1 MSDPKSG
8 HSSDAERAVVSKLA
22 RGSLLSRLRPSKQ
35 PLKIVAVPRDHV
47 RGERPRG
54 EALLAGRF
62 IVGSETLPLKDLDF
76 VEVGASSPLAEQLQG
91 FSWLRDLAAAA
102 SREKGARLA
111 EAVVGRWLLAHGTKV
126 DAAWAPHLW
135 GERIL
140 FWTAYA
146 PYILSSSD
154 SGYRSALLNTLAR
167 GARHLDSS
175 ADRAAAGLD
184 RVTAWCGV
192 VAAGLLVQGGVPRV
206 ARGEAGLARALA
218 SAQFDDGG
226 LISRSPYEQ
235 AQLVD
240 RFGLLRAC
248 YMAAKETMPEGIEA
262 AAQASLAALHGI
274 MMGDGALSSW
284 QGCGPGEAARLT
296 GLIDGCGLRARPLR
310 QARGWGYQRMS
321 ALGTILVLDAAPPP
335 PQKMV
340 EQGSAS
346 TLAFELSDG
355 GQRLV
360 VNCGGP
366 GPQPTDLPHDLV
378 EGLRTTAAHSTLV
391 LADTNSTNILADG
404 SLGKGVEDVTI
415 DRSDDNDASR
425 LEASHDG
432 YIRTFGMVHKRSLML
447 GNDGKELRGADQLI
461 PRGRKKIRDAAP
473 YAVRFHLAPGLEATI
488 TADGMGA
495 ILRSKGAPPWN
506 FRCRGGN
513 LELEESI
520 WIDGHGQPH
529 NAIQLVIIGEISAL
543 GGDIG
548 WTFRRAS

>member
-1 MSDPKSG
+1 VSG
-8 HSSDAERAVVSKLA
+8 DGSAAEKAVVSKLA
-22 RGSLLSRLRPSKQ
+22 RGSFLSRLRRSKQ
-35 PLKIVAVPRDHV
+35 PLKLVAVPRDHV
-47 RGERPRG
+47 HGERARG
-54 EALLAGRF
+54 DALLAGHF
-62 IVGSETLPLKDLDF
+62 TVGSETLPLKDLDF
-76 VEVGASSPLAEQLQG
+76 GQIGATGAVAERLQG

-111 EAVVGRWLLAHGTKV
+111 EAVVGRWLLSHGTKI
-126 DAAWAPHLW
+126 DEAWAPHLW
-135 GERIL
+135 GERVL

-146 PYILSSSD
+146 PYILSSND

-167 GARHLDSS
+167 GARHLDAS
-175 ADRAAAGLD
+175 ADRAAAGVD
-184 RVTAWCGV
+184 RITAWCGV

-206 ARGEAGLARALA
+206 ARGEAGLVRALA

-226 LISRSPYEQ
+226 LISRSPFEQ
-235 AQLVD
+235 ALLVD

-248 YMAAKETMPEGIEA
+248 YLAAKQTIPEGIEA

-284 QGCGPGEAARLT
+284 QGCGPGEASRLAS
-296 GLIDGCGLRARPLR
+296 LIDGCGLRARPLR

-335 PQKMV
+335 PQKMA

-355 GQRLV
+355 AQRLV

-366 GPQPTDLPHDLV
+366 GPVPTDLPGELV
-378 EGLRTTAAHSTLV
+378 QGLRTTAAHSTLV
-391 LADTNSTNILADG
+391 LSDTNSTNILADG

-415 DRSDDNDASR
+415 DRTEDNDASR

-432 YIRTFGMVHKRSLML
+432 YVRAFGLIHKRSLML

-461 PRGRKKIRDAAP
+461 PRGRKKIRESAP
-473 YAVRFHLAPGLEATI
+473 YAVRFHLAPGVEATI

-513 LELEESI
+513 LATEESL
-520 WIDGHGQPH
+520 WVDGRGQPH
-529 NAIQLVIIGEISAL
+529 RTNQLVIVGEVSAL
-543 GGDIG
+543 GGEIG

>member
-1 MSDPKSG
+1 MSDGGP
-8 HSSDAERAVVSKLA
+8 DAQRAVVSRLA
-22 RGSLLSRLRPSKQ
+22 RGSFLSRLRPSKQ
-35 PLKIVAVPRDHV
+35 PLKLVAVPRDHV
-47 RGERPRG
+47 RGERSRG
-54 EALLAGRF
+54 DALLAGRF
-62 IVGSETLPLKDLDF
+62 TVGSEALPLKDLDF
-76 VEVGASSPLAEQLQG
+76 GQVGAAGPLAQQLQG

-102 SREKGARLA
+102 SREKGARLV
-111 EAVVGRWLLAHGTKV
+111 EAVVGRWLLAHGTRV
-126 DAAWAPHLW
+126 DEAWAPSLW

-146 PYILSSSD
+146 PYILSSGD

-167 GARHLDSS
+167 GARQLDSA
-175 ADRAAAGLD
+175 ADRAPAGLD

-235 AQLVD
+235 VQLVD
-240 RFGLLRAC
+240 RFGLLRGC
-248 YMAAKETMPEGIEA
+248 YLAAKQVMPEGIEA

-274 MMGDGALSSW
+274 LMGDGALSSW

-296 GLIDGCGLRARPLR
+296 ALIDGSGLRARPLR

-321 ALGTILVLDAAPPP
+321 ALGTVLVLDAAPPP
-335 PQKMV
+335 PRKMS
-340 EQGSAS
+340 EHGSAS

-355 GQRLV
+355 AQRLV
-360 VNCGGP
+360 VNCGGT
-366 GPQPTDLPHDLV
+366 GPLPTDLPEELV
-378 EGLRTTAAHSTLV
+378 EGLRTTAAHSTLI

-404 SLGKGVEDVTI
+404 TLGKGVEDVVV

-432 YIRTFGMVHKRSLML
+432 YVRVFGLVHKRSLML
-447 GNDGKELRGADQLI
+447 GNDGKELRGADQLQ
-461 PRGRKKIRDAAP
+461 PKGRKRIREAAP
-473 YAVRFHLAPGLEATI
+473 YAVRFHLAPGVESTI

-513 LELEESI
+513 LAIEESI
-520 WIDGHGQPH
+520 WIDGRGQPQRTS
-529 NAIQLVIIGEISAL
+529 QLVIVGEISAL

-548 WTFRRAS
+548 WTFRRSS

>member
-1 MSDPKSG
+1 VSG
-8 HSSDAERAVVSKLA
+8 NDSAAERAVVSKLA
-22 RGSLLSRLRPSKQ
+22 RGSFLSRLRHSKQ
-35 PLKIVAVPRDHV
+35 PLKLVAVPRDHV
-47 RGERPRG
+47 HGDRTRG
-54 EALLAGRF
+54 EALLGGRF
-62 IVGSETLPLKDLDF
+62 TVGSETLWLKDLDF
-76 VEVGASSPLAEQLQG
+76 GQVGVTGPLAEQLQG

-111 EAVVGRWLLAHGTKV
+111 EAVLGRWLLAHGAKV

-146 PYILSSSD
+146 PYILSSRD

-167 GARHLDSS
+167 GARHLDSG
-175 ADRAAAGLD
+175 AEKAAAGLD
-184 RVTAWCGV
+184 RITAWCGV

-226 LISRSPYEQ
+226 LISRSPFEQ
-235 AQLVD
+235 TLLVD

-248 YMAAKETMPEGIEA
+248 YLAAKQIIPEGIEA
-262 AAQASLAALHGI
+262 AAQASLAAMHGV
-274 MMGDGALSSW
+274 MMGDSALSSW
-284 QGCGPGEAARLT
+284 QGCGPDEASRLAA
-296 GLIDGCGLRARPLR
+296 LIDGCGLRARPLR

-335 PQKMV
+335 QRKIA

-366 GPQPTDLPHDLV
+366 GPVPSDLPEELV
-378 EGLRTTAAHSTLV
+378 QGLRTTAAHSTLV
-391 LADTNSTNILADG
+391 LSDTNSTNILADG

-415 DRSDDNDASR
+415 DRTEDNDASR

-432 YIRTFGMVHKRSLML
+432 YVRTFGMIHKRSLML

-461 PRGRKKIRDAAP
+461 AKGRKKIRESAP
-473 YAVRFHLAPGLEATI
+473 YAVRFHLAPGVEATI

-513 LELEESI
+513 LAVEESL
-520 WIDGHGQPH
+520 WIDGRSQPH
-529 NAIQLVIIGEISAL
+529 RTNQLVIVGEVSAL

>member
-1 MSDPKSG
+1 VSNGGSA
-8 HSSDAERAVVSKLA
+8 AERAVVTKLA
-22 RGSLLSRLRPSKQ
+22 RGSLLSRLKRSKQ
-35 PLKIVAVPRDHV
+35 ALKLVAVPRDHV
-47 RGERPRG
+47 HGERQRG

-62 IVGSETLPLKDLDF
+62 AVGAQRLSLKDLDF
-76 VEVGASSPLAEQLQG
+76 AKVGASGALAEQLQG
-91 FSWLRDLAAAA
+91 FSWLRDLGAAA

-111 EAVVGRWLLAHGTKV
+111 EAVVGRWLLAHGTKA
-126 DAAWAPHLW
+126 DDAWAPHLW

-167 GARHLDSS
+167 GARHLDAN
-175 ADRAAAGLD
+175 ADKSPAGLQ
-184 RVTAWCGV
+184 RITAWCGV

-226 LISRSPYEQ
+226 LISRSPSEQ
-235 AQLVD
+235 TQLVD

-248 YMAAKETMPEGIEA
+248 YQAAKQTVPDGIEA

-296 GLIDGCGLRARPLR
+296 ALIEGCGLRARPLR
-310 QARGWGYQRMS
+310 NARGWGYQRMS
-321 ALGTILVLDAAPPP
+321 ALGTILVIDAAPPP
-335 PQKMV
+335 PQKMA
-340 EQGSAS
+340 EHGCAS

-355 GQRLV
+355 SQRLV

-366 GPQPTDLPHDLV
+366 GPLPTELPDELV
-378 EGLRTTAAHSTLV
+378 QGLRTTAAHSTLV
-391 LADTNSTNILADG
+391 LADTNSTNILDEGA
-404 SLGKGVEDVTI
+404 LGKGVDDVTI
-415 DRSDDNDASR
+415 ERSEDNDASR

-432 YIRTFGMVHKRSLML
+432 YVRGFGLIHKRSLML

-461 PRGRKKIRDAAP
+461 AKGRKKIREAAP
-473 YAVRFHLAPGLEATI
+473 YAVRFHLAPGVEATI

-513 LELEESI
+513 LATEESL
-520 WIDGHGQPH
+520 WIDGRGRAQRTS
-529 NAIQLVIIGEISAL
+529 QLVIVGEVSAL
-543 GGDIG
+543 GGEIG
-548 WTFRRAS
+548 WQFRRTS

>member
-1 MSDPKSG
+1 MSGDGSA
-8 HSSDAERAVVSKLA
+8 AERAVVSKLA
-22 RGSLLSRLRPSKQ
+22 RGSFLSRLRHSKQ
-35 PLKIVAVPRDHV
+35 PLKLVAVPRDHV
-47 RGERPRG
+47 HGERSRG
-54 EALLAGRF
+54 DALLAGRF
-62 IVGSETLPLKDLDF
+62 TVGSETLPLKDLDF
-76 VEVGASSPLAEQLQG
+76 GTVGATGTIAEQLQG

-111 EAVVGRWLLAHGTKV
+111 EAVVGRWLLAHGAKI
-126 DAAWAPHLW
+126 DEAWAPQLW

-146 PYILSSSD
+146 PYILSSAD

-167 GARHLDSS
+167 GARHLDAN
-175 ADRAAAGLD
+175 ADKAASGLD
-184 RVTAWCGV
+184 RITAWCGV

-235 AQLVD
+235 MVLVD

-248 YMAAKETMPEGIEA
+248 YLAAKQTIPEGIEA
-262 AAQASLAALHGI
+262 AAQASLAALHGV

-284 QGCGPGEAARLT
+284 QGCGPGEPARLT
-296 GLIDGCGLRARPLR
+296 ALIDGCGLRARPLR

-335 PQKMV
+335 PQKIA

-355 GQRLV
+355 AQRLV

-366 GPQPTDLPHDLV
+366 GPVPTDLPDELV
-378 EGLRTTAAHSTLV
+378 QGLRTTAAYSSLV
-391 LADTNSTNILADG
+391 LSDTNSTNILANG

-415 DRSDDNDASR
+415 DRSEDNDASR

-432 YIRTFGMVHKRSLML
+432 YVRTFGLVHKRSLML

-461 PRGRKKIRDAAP
+461 PRGRKKIRESAP

-513 LELEESI
+513 LATEESL
-520 WIDGHGQPH
+520 WIDGRGQPH
-529 NAIQLVIIGEISAL
+529 PTSQLVIVGEVSAL
-543 GGDIG
+543 GGEIG

>member
-1 MSDPKSG
+1 MSNGGSA
-8 HSSDAERAVVSKLA
+8 AERAVVTKLA
-22 RGSLLSRLRPSKQ
+22 RGSLLSRLKRSKQ
-35 PLKIVAVPRDHV
+35 ALKLVAVPRDHV
-47 RGERPRG
+47 HGERQRG

-62 IVGSETLPLKDLDF
+62 AVGAQSLSLKDLDF
-76 VEVGASSPLAEQLQG
+76 AKVGASGALAEQLQG
-91 FSWLRDLAAAA
+91 FSWLRDLGAAA

-111 EAVVGRWLLAHGTKV
+111 EAVVGRWLLAHGTKA
-126 DAAWAPHLW
+126 DDAWAPHLW

-167 GARHLDSS
+167 GARHLDAN
-175 ADRAAAGLD
+175 ADKSPAGLQ
-184 RVTAWCGV
+184 RITAWCGV

-226 LISRSPYEQ
+226 LISRSPSEQ
-235 AQLVD
+235 TQLVD

-248 YMAAKETMPEGIEA
+248 YQAAKQTVPDGIEA

-296 GLIDGCGLRARPLR
+296 ALIEGCGLRARPLR
-310 QARGWGYQRMS
+310 NARGWGYQRMS
-321 ALGTILVLDAAPPP
+321 ALGTILVIDAAPPP
-335 PQKMV
+335 PQKMA
-340 EQGSAS
+340 EHGCAS

-355 GQRLV
+355 SQRLV

-366 GPQPTDLPHDLV
+366 GPLPTELPDELV
-378 EGLRTTAAHSTLV
+378 QGLRTTAAHSTLV
-391 LADTNSTNILADG
+391 LADTNSTNILDEGA
-404 SLGKGVEDVTI
+404 LGKGVDDVI
-415 DRSDDNDASR
+415 IERSEDNDASR

-432 YIRTFGMVHKRSLML
+432 YVRGFGLIHKRSLML

-461 PRGRKKIRDAAP
+461 AKGRKKIREAAP
-473 YAVRFHLAPGLEATI
+473 YAVRFHLAPGVEATI

-513 LELEESI
+513 LATEESL
-520 WIDGHGQPH
+520 WIDGRGRAQRTS
-529 NAIQLVIIGEISAL
+529 QLVIVGEVSAL
-543 GGDIG
+543 GGEIG
-548 WTFRRAS
+548 WQFRRTS

>member
-1 MSDPKSG
+1 VSDGNSA
-8 HSSDAERAVVSKLA
+8 AERAVVSKLA
-22 RGSLLSRLRPSKQ
+22 RGSFLSRLKGSKQ
-35 PLKIVAVPRDHV
+35 PLKLVAVPRDHV
-47 RGERPRG
+47 HGERQRGES
-54 EALLAGRF
+54 LLSGNF
-62 IVGSETLPLKDLDF
+62 TVGAKMLPLKDLDF
-76 VEVGASSPLAEQLQG
+76 ANVGAVGPLAEQLQG

-126 DAAWAPHLW
+126 DQAWAPHLW

-140 FWTAYA
+140 FWAAYA

-167 GARHLDSS
+167 GARHLEGA
-175 ADRAAAGLD
+175 ADKAPAGID

-192 VAAGLLVQGGVPRV
+192 VAAGLLIQGGVPRV

-226 LISRSPYEQ
+226 LVSRSPFEQ
-235 AQLVD
+235 MRLVD

-248 YMAAKETMPEGIEA
+248 YLAARQTIPDGIEA

-284 QGCGPGEAARLT
+284 QGCNPGEAARVTALVE
-296 GLIDGCGLRARPLR
+296 GCGLRARPLR
-310 QARGWGYQRMS
+310 VARGWGYQRMS
-321 ALGTILVLDAAPPP
+321 ALGTILVIDAAPPP
-335 PQKMV
+335 PQKMA

-355 GQRLV
+355 GQRLI

-366 GPQPTDLPHDLV
+366 GPVPTDLPEELV
-378 EGLRTTAAHSTLV
+378 LGLRTTAAHSTLV
-391 LADTNSTNILADG
+391 LSDTNSTNILDDG

-415 DRSDDNDASR
+415 DRSEDNDASR

-432 YIRTFGMVHKRSLML
+432 YVRAFGLIHKRSLML

-461 PRGRKKIRDAAP
+461 AKGRKKIRESGP
-473 YAVRFHLAPGLEATI
+473 YSVRFHLAPGVEATI

-513 LELEESI
+513 LTVEESL
-520 WIDGHGQPH
+520 WINGRGQ
-529 NAIQLVIIGEISAL
+529 ALRTSQLVIVGEVSAL
-543 GGDIG
+543 GGEIG
-548 WTFRRAS
+548 WQFRRTS